1 MVRRLTATIQP
12 LIFGPVICIALLL
25 IARSPLIDDWDLS
38 WGLKIVFFTML
49 VYSISAEL
57 SLQHG
62 AKMAR
67 KKAIVQLTLKIS
79 EQRNQKIPSDFVIKR
94 IENQIECIRNL
105 NDGAFNPWYKWPLLQ
120 SFGGLGTL
128 AVVLQYLAGVWG
140 NGDF

>member
-67 KKAIVQLTLKIS
+67 EKAIVQLTLKIS
-79 EQRNQKIPSDFVIKR
+79 EQLNQKIPSDFVIKR

-120 SFGGLGTL
+120 SFG
-128 AVVLQYLAGVWG
+128 
-140 NGDF
+140 D